1 MEKNAPFDW
10 NQVRAL
16 LATVEAGSLSAA
28 ARQLGLTQPTLGR
41 QVAALEAELGVTLFE
56 RVGRRLALTQAGR
69 EIIAPL
75 QAMGE
80 AANRIALI
88 ASGQSQAVEG
98 VVRITTS
105 DVYAVHVLP
114 PFLKKVRELAPNLVI
129 DILAS
134 NEVEDLLRRRADIAI
149 RHVPPQQEEL
159 IARRCPDA
167 SARIYGATDYLD
179 RVGRPRS
186 ADDLSRADFIG
197 VSERSD
203 IMITELARRGVTVT
217 ERNFPLTTGSALV
230 GWGWVRQGLG
240 LGIIMEAVASQ
251 TPGVEDAW
259 PGFEGVPVPT
269 WLTTHRELRTSRRIR
284 LVFDLLTE
292 HFSRPLPAVALPD

>member
-1 MEKNAPFDW
+1 MEKSAFDW

-41 QVAALEAELGVTLFE
+41 QVAALEAALGVTLFE
-56 RVGRRLALTQAGR
+56 RVGRKLVLTQAGR
-69 EIIAPL
+69 ELIAPL

-80 AANRIALI
+80 AANRISLI
-88 ASGQSQAVEG
+88 ASRQAQAVEG

-114 PFLKKVRELAPNLVI
+114 PFLKRVRALAPNLVI

-149 RHVPPQQEEL
+149 RHVRPQQQEL
-159 IARRCPDA
+159 IAQRCPDA
-167 SARIYGATDYLD
+167 MARIYGSRSYLD
-179 RVGRPRS
+179 RVGRPAS
-186 ADDLSRADFIG
+186 VEDLSKLDFIG
-197 VSERSD
+197 VSERND
-203 IMITELARRGVTVT
+203 IMISELARRGIMVS

-230 GWGWVRQGLG
+230 GWSWVRQGLG
-240 LGIIMEAVASQ
+240 LGLMMAAVGER
-251 TPGVEDAW
+251 TDDVEDAF
-259 PGFEGVPVPT
+259 PAFSGVPVPT
-269 WLTTHRELRTSRRIR
+269 WLATHRELRTSRRIR
-284 LVFDLLTE
+284 LVFDLLAE
-292 HFSRPLPAVALPD
+292 HFRSASPLLPELD